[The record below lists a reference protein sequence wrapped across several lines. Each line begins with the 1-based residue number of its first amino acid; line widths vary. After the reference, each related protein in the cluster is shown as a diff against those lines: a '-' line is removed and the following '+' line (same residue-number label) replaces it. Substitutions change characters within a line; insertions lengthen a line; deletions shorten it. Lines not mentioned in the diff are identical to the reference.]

1 MGKII
6 EKLREKYQI
15 DAEQTA
21 LIDAIEV
28 EFENSISERTSSIES
43 LFNDFKGKTADIE
56 TINALRNEIEAIKT
70 GNGNGSEKIES
81 LRESLRKNFNEIQT
95 AIRTNKPFEVKVKM
109 NRLAALMTVAN
120 TMTADLKKTY
130 AVDDGWD
137 AVRYPDNF
145 IIDVIGGIEVGVVPP
160 IVKKK
165 LEKAI
170 EGNATLV
177 QPSSLKPLIST
188 EMDIAY
194 FEKIKYAALF
204 ELEEEVK
211 SYEEIYAKILELLN
225 AQVIR
230 DYKDGTFTWLSGI
243 AGPYVSS
250 ALTGTMVQPTL
261 GSAVSAIALQIAA
274 LNFSPD
280 VAYMNIADIEVS
292 KWEQAPDGHFLMP
305 PVANL
310 GTSLR
315 VYADNSITQGNILV
329 GDTSTV
335 SEMHSALTVRFGGY
349 TSNAKFENNQEAG
362 VIEIFSLPYLLTRNA
377 GSWVYNDIASVL
389 TDLEAPVIN
398 P

>member
-1 MGKII
+1 MKIL
-6 EKLREKYQI
+6 EKLEKKYELDDAQRSLISGI
-15 DAEQTA
+15 DEAMT
-21 LIDAIEV
+21 
-28 EFENSISERTSSIES
+28 NSIVERNLQLEERLKNFVSTEQNTELINS
-43 LFNDFKGKTADIE
+43 LRA
-56 TINALRNEIEAIKT
+56 EIEGLKERKVK
-70 GNGNGSEKIES
+70 GVRKH
-81 LRESLRKNFNEIQT
+81 LREQIKDNMPQIQE
-95 AIRTNKPFEVKVKM
+95 AIRSRKPFELKFGVSK
-109 NRLAALMTVAN
+109 RLPALMTVAN
-120 TMTADLKKTY
+120 TMTADLQKTY
-130 AVDDGWD
+130 AVDGGWD

-145 IIDVIGGIEVGVVPP
+145 IIDVIGGIEVDVVPP

-165 LEKAI
+165 LEKGI

-177 QPSSLKPLIST
+177 LPSGLKPLIST
-188 EMDIAY
+188 DMDIAY

-230 DYKDGTFTWLSGI
+230 DYKDGTFAWLTGI
-243 AGPYVSS
+243 AAPYVSS

-315 VYADNSITQGNILV
+315 VYSDNSIPQGDILV

-349 TSNAKFENNQEAG
+349 TSTAKFENNQEAG

-389 TDLEAPVIN
+389 TDLEAPAIN

>member
-1 MGKII
+1 MGKIV
-6 EKLREKYQI
+6 EKLREKYQV

-56 TINALRNEIEAIKT
+56 TINALRQE
-70 GNGNGSEKIES
+70 IES
-81 LRESLRKNFNEIQT
+81 LKDNKTQKEPSLREALRKDFEKVKT
-95 AIRTNKPFEVKVKM
+95 AIRERQPFEIQVKHQ
-109 NRLAALMTVAN
+109 RLPALMTIAN
-120 TMTADLKKTY
+120 TMTADLKKSY

-137 AVRYPDNF
+137 AIRYPDNF
-145 IIDVIGGIEVGVVPP
+145 IVDVIGGIEVDVVPP

-165 LEKAI
+165 LEKSV

-177 QPSSLKPLIST
+177 QPSGLKPLIST
-188 EMDIAY
+188 GMDVAY

-243 AGPYVSS
+243 AAPYVSS
-250 ALTGTMVQPTL
+250 ALTQTMVQPTL
-261 GSAVSAIALQIAA
+261 GAAVSAIALQIAA

-310 GTSLR
+310 GTSLK
-315 VYADNSITQGNILV
+315 VYSDNSIPQGMILV

-349 TSNAKFENNQEAG
+349 TSTAKFENNQEAG
-362 VIEIFSLPYLLTRNA
+362 VIEIFSLPYLLTRNV
-377 GSWVYNDIASVL
+377 GSWVYNDITSVL
-389 TDLEAPVIN
+389 TDLEAPAV

>member
-1 MGKII
+1 MKIL
-6 EKLREKYQI
+6 EKLERKFELDENQRSLIQGIEEAFSNSIREKTENLENRMNEFVKATENVELVNSLR
-15 DAEQTA
+15 AEMEG
-21 LIDAIEV
+21 LKR
-28 EFENSISERTSSIES
+28 ERTPMR
-43 LFNDFKGKTADIE
+43 K
-56 TINALRNEIEAIKT
+56 
-70 GNGNGSEKIES
+70 S
-81 LRESLRKNFNEIQT
+81 LREQIKDNMPKIQE
-95 AIRTNKPFEVKVKM
+95 AIRSRKPFELKFDVSKRQPV
-109 NRLAALMTVAN
+109 LMTVAN
-120 TMTADLKKTY
+120 TMTQGLKDTY
-130 AVDDGWD
+130 AIDMGWD
-137 AVRYPDNF
+137 AIRYPDNF

-165 LEKAI
+165 LEKSV

-177 QPSSLKPLIST
+177 QPSGLKPLIST
-188 EMDIAY
+188 EEMDIAY

-230 DYKDGTFTWLSGI
+230 DYKNGTFAWLSGI
-243 AGPYVSS
+243 AAPYVSS

-274 LNFSPD
+274 LDFTPD
-280 VAYMNIADIEVS
+280 VCYMNIADIEVS

-315 VYADNSITQGNILV
+315 VYADNSIPQGDILV

-349 TSNAKFENNQEAG
+349 TSTAKFENNQEAG
-362 VIEIFSLPYLLTRNA
+362 VIEIFSLPYLLTRNV

-389 TDLEAPVIN
+389 TDLEAPAIN

>member
-1 MGKII
+1 MKIL
-6 EKLREKYQI
+6 EKLEKKYELDDAQRSLISGI
-15 DAEQTA
+15 DEAMT
-21 LIDAIEV
+21 
-28 EFENSISERTSSIES
+28 NSIVERNLQLEERLKNFVSTEQNTELINS
-43 LFNDFKGKTADIE
+43 LRA
-56 TINALRNEIEAIKT
+56 EIEGLKERKVK
-70 GNGNGSEKIES
+70 GVRKH
-81 LRESLRKNFNEIQT
+81 LREQIKDNMPQIQE
-95 AIRTNKPFEVKVKM
+95 AIRSRKPFELKFGVSKRQPV
-109 NRLAALMTVAN
+109 LMTVAN

-130 AVDDGWD
+130 AVDGGWD

-145 IIDVIGGIEVGVVPP
+145 IIDVIGGIEVDVVPP

-177 QPSSLKPLIST
+177 QPSGLKPLIST

-243 AGPYVSS
+243 AAPYVSS

-315 VYADNSITQGNILV
+315 VYADNSIPQGDILV

-349 TSNAKFENNQEAG
+349 TSTAKFENNQEAG
-362 VIEIFSLPYLLTRNA
+362 VIEIFSLPYLLTRNV